1 MEGFCSPLSD
11 KRPWGHIKEKV
22 WPKRIV
28 AGKTVL
34 GPSVLVK
41 VETAGLGSHGT
52 PSRGTGASSRSV
64 EAGEVSDSL
73 TQPLLEL

>member
-11 KRPWGHIKEKV
+11 KRPWDHTKERV

-34 GPSVLVK
+34 RPSVLVK
-41 VETAGLGSHGT
+41 VETAGLGSYGT
-52 PSRGTGASSRSV
+52 PS
-64 EAGEVSDSL
+64 
-73 TQPLLEL
+73 